1 MATLS
6 RNLRLDIQLHDADR
20 VNKQPRLTKIIC
32 TIGPK
37 TKSKEMLNKLMDAG
51 MCVARLNFSHGTH
64 EYHGEVI
71 DNVKAVLADRKLEP
85 GHCSIMLDTK
95 GPEIRTGKLKD
106 HKPVPLKVGQ
116 QIDVTTDLSAV
127 GDEKLV
133 VIDYQ
138 DLCESVHPGGV
149 ILIADGNI
157 SLTINSIEKEKKIC
171 HCTVNNSAVLG
182 ENKNVHLPG
191 AKVTLPALSEK
202 DKADLL
208 FGVEKGVD
216 SVAAS
221 FIRTGSDVRHIR
233 EVLGEKGKDIK
244 IISKIESTEGL
255 ENFDDILAE
264 SDGIMVARGDLGVEL
279 PLEQIFIAQK
289 MMISKCNAAGKPVIT
304 ATQMLESMIQNPRP
318 TRAEATDVANAVL
331 DGSDCVMLSG
341 ETASGEFPVEAVE
354 YMDRISRQ
362 AEQVERAGD
371 YPQLFEALKEAS
383 QAAKSGNQVPEVV
396 ASYAVRV
403 ANDLK
408 ADLLLTISET
418 GKTSRLICKYRPRV
432 PVICLTNSPATA
444 NYMIYARAA
453 VPYLV
458 SSVKGTEH
466 LITEAMARAKK
477 EGLVKSGSLVVVCSG
492 IVEGIPGSTNSL
504 RVVTVA

>member
-1 MATLS
+1 
-6 RNLRLDIQLHDADR
+6 
-20 VNKQPRLTKIIC
+20 
-32 TIGPK
+32 
-37 TKSKEMLNKLMDAG
+37 MLNKLMDAG

-71 DNVKAVLADRKLEP
+71 DNVKAVLKDRNLEP
-85 GHCSIMLDTK
+85 GNCSIMLETK

-138 DLCESVHPGGV
+138 DLTESCQPGGV

-157 SLTINSIEKEKKIC
+157 SLTINSIEKDKKLC

-191 AKVTLPALSEK
+191 AKVTLPALSDK
-202 DKADLL
+202 DKTDLL
-208 FGVEKGVD
+208 FGVQKGVD
-216 SVAAS
+216 SIAAS
-221 FIRTGSDVRHIR
+221 FIRSGADVRHIR

-244 IISKIESTEGL
+244 IISKIESTEGI
-255 ENFDDILAE
+255 ENFDDILFE

-383 QAAKSGNQVPEVV
+383 KGSQVPEVV

-408 ADLLLTISET
+408 AELLLTISET

-432 PVICLTNSPATA
+432 PVICLTNSTATA
-444 NYMIYARAA
+444 NYLIYSRAA

-458 SSVKGTEH
+458 GTVKGTEH
-466 LITEAMARAKK
+466 LISEAMERAKK

-504 RVVTVA
+504 RVITVA

>member
-6 RNLRLDIQLHDADR
+6 RNLKLDIHLHEE
-20 VNKQPRLTKIIC
+20 KTFSQLTKVIC

-37 TKSKEMLNKLMDAG
+37 TKSKEMLHKLMDAG
-51 MCVARLNFSHGTH
+51 MTVARLNFSHGTH
-64 EYHGEVI
+64 EYHGEVV
-71 DNVKAVLADRKLEP
+71 DNVKAVLQERGTP
-85 GHCSIMLDTK
+85 VGYCSIMLDTK

-106 HKPVPLKVGQ
+106 HKNVPLKVGQ
-116 QIDVTTDLSAV
+116 KVDVTTDLSAV
-127 GDEKLV
+127 GDENLI

-138 DLCESVHPGGV
+138 DLVNSVHINGV

-157 SLTINSIEKEKKIC
+157 SLSIQSIEKEKKLC
-171 HCTVNNSAVLG
+171 HCVVNNTAVLG

-202 DKADLL
+202 DKSDLL
-208 FGVEKGVD
+208 FGVQKGVD
-216 SVAAS
+216 SIAAS
-221 FIRTGSDVRHIR
+221 FIRSADDIKQIK

-244 IISKIESTEGL
+244 IISKIESTEGI
-255 ENFDDILAE
+255 ENFDSILEA

-279 PLEQIFIAQK
+279 PLEKIFIAQK
-289 MMISKCNAAGKPVIT
+289 MMISKCNASGKPVIT

-341 ETASGEFPVEAVE
+341 ETASGEFPVEAVQ
-354 YMDRISRQ
+354 YMSRISKQ
-362 AEQVERAGD
+362 AEAVERRGD
-371 YPQLFEALKEAS
+371 YPSMFEALKEVN
-383 QAAKSGNQVPEVV
+383 KGGEVPEVV

-408 ADLLLTISET
+408 AAVIVTISET

-432 PVICLTNSPATA
+432 PVICVTNSHATA
-444 NYMIYARAA
+444 NYLIYVRAA
-453 VPYLV
+453 IPFLV
-458 SSVKGTEH
+458 DSVKGTER
-466 LITEAMARAKK
+466 LIVEALEKAKNQGHCK
-477 EGLVKSGSLVVVCSG
+477 KGDLVVVCSG
-492 IVEGIPGSTNSL
+492 IVEGHPGNTNSL
-504 RVVTVA
+504 RVISVD